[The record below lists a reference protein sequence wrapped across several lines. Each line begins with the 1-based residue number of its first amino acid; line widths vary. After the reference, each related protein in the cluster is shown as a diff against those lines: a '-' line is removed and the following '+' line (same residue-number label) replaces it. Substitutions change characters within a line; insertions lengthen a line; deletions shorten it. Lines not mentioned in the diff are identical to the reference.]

1 MLYPACS
8 AWLEGNPA
16 TFKAPSTSMIVK
28 DQRGRVVVLFQDALM
43 KNIGRDRNPDH
54 ILKDM
59 G

>member
-1 MLYPACS
+1 
-8 AWLEGNPA
+8 
-16 TFKAPSTSMIVK
+16 MIVK
-28 DQRGRVVVLFQDALM
+28 DQRGRVVVLFQDPLM